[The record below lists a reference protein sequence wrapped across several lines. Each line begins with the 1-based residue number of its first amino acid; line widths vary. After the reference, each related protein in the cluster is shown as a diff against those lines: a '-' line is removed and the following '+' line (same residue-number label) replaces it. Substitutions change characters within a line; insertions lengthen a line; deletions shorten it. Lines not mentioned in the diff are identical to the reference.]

1 MSTPHGNDPNQGWS
15 APGQGSPP
23 GQPGGTSDYPPPGQ
37 PQEAGFGQPD
47 YSQVQPDYGQPYGQ
61 MPRSLAG
68 FWIRFGAALIDGII
82 IGIVNLILALFLSDM
97 LSQIVALLVSAGY
110 FVYFHATQGQSLGQ
124 KAVSIKVIDE
134 QTGELIDYGRA
145 GIRWFVSQLAT
156 VATII
161 FGPLNPLTGII
172 SIAILIGYLWMLWD
186 ANNQTWHDKA
196 AKTVVVKV
204 T

>member
-1 MSTPHGNDPNQGWS
+1 MSTPQDNDPNQEWS
-15 APGQGSPP
+15 TAGQES
-23 GQPGGTSDYPPPGQ
+23 PPGQ
-37 PQEAGFGQPD
+37 PQESGFGQPD

-68 FWIRFGAALIDGII
+68 FWIRFGAALIDGILI
-82 IGIVNLILALFLSDM
+82 AIVNVILALFLGNLVGQAIS
-97 LSQIVALLVSAGY
+97 LLLSAGY
-110 FVYFHATQGQSLGQ
+110 FIYFHATQGQSLGQ

-134 QTGELIDYGRA
+134 QTGELVDYGRA
-145 GIRWFVSQLAT
+145 GIRWLVSQI
-156 VATII
+156 ATIASI
-161 FGPLNPLTGII
+161 ILGPTNPLSGII
-172 SIAILIGYLWMLWD
+172 GLVMLIGYLWMLWD